1 MNRIYGWKRDIPD
14 HRDFIYKAKVYRL
27 PTAVDLEYNC
37 SPVENQL
44 NLGSCTANAL
54 VGVLEFNEPKDSTF
68 QDLSRLF
75 IYYNER
81 LIEHTVDSDA
91 GAMIRDGIKALAK
104 AGVCPE
110 SEWPYDVTKF
120 AVKPPTSCYKD
131 ALKRKISSYERLDN
145 LYAMKQ
151 CLTTGFPFAFGF
163 TVYESFES
171 ARVAK
176 TGIAPYPSKN
186 ERPVGGHAV
195 CAVGFDDKKKALKV
209 RNSWGADWGIKGYFW
224 LPYAF
229 IENGLADDAW
239 TIRK

>member
-1 MNRIYGWKRDIPD
+1 MFRRYGWRRDIPD
-14 HRDFIYKAKVYRL
+14 HRDIIYKAKVYKL

-37 SPVENQL
+37 SPIENQET
-44 NLGSCTANAL
+44 LGSCTANAL
-54 VGVLEFNEPKDSTF
+54 VGVLEFNETKDSTF

-81 LIEHTVDSDA
+81 VLEHTVDSDA

-104 AGVCPE
+104 CGVC
-110 SEWPYDVTKF
+110 SETLWAYDIAKF
-120 AVKPPTSCYKD
+120 AQKPPMTCYQD
-131 ALKRKISSYERLDN
+131 AKKRKITSYERLDS

-171 ARVAK
+171 PKVAK

-186 ERPVGGHAV
+186 DRPVGGHAV
-195 CAVGFDDKKKALKV
+195 CAIGFDDKKKALKV
-209 RNSWGADWGIKGYFW
+209 RNSWGTSWGIKGYFW